1 MPWGGWDDYQMVPW
15 EIVRGLNP
23 LEILD
28 KEMIMLDVQDGRFY
42 RIKFINWTQYAEDGG
57 FSYIKSDISISQSI
71 VATVTDIAYGL
82 VNSFTEPLKNQFS
95 LQILFDKYSKQ
106 HFVRITEEDG
116 TIIDHDFDGN
126 DFVPDE
132 LPEDNSFTGYTIE
145 NIGNGVSKLIFE
157 WSNDISSTD
166 ILTVSDIDSEGSF
179 TIQDTYVENG
189 KLVVEILNDKT
200 FYWFFGGS
208 PEENF
213 RVNGGPSNQINGLQ
227 YILFNRTA
235 YTDTSQSESVD
246 IFGSLPDVGEGWR
259 IDMVNLT
266 SPGNYATYE
275 ILSEGVGFSENY
287 KYYYIVPISGSG
299 FFDLQSNHFWSMRF
313 YPSGSITA
321 IPYFQEFNFDII
333 AYDKLGNI
341 IRDTFSVYNKKE
353 DDDGKITNGID
364 TFTGFYNIAVQLEK
378 PYFTDESYNAV
389 IYTPQDLQ
397 LTTSG
402 GEYFPFTKGN
412 VITEI
417 GFPFTLE
424 ESEGGGILTDEDVE
438 GGFVLAAKIYSTNL
452 SELESSFVKDNWIID
467 DDFNPK
473 ILDKQTAKT
482 GEVRYANDEMRYVYF
497 PIESFV
503 WDGQSNI
510 LVIYYMDGAQT
521 EKGGWNGAF
530 KESYTNS
537 EELLNFSKD
546 NNWEGERSPAVDFA
560 YRAKVDLSFTTNDT
574 RGR

>member
-1 MPWGGWDDYQMVPW
+1 M
-15 EIVRGLNP
+15 
-23 LEILD
+23 
-28 KEMIMLDVQDGRFY
+28 
-42 RIKFINWTQYAEDGG
+42 
-57 FSYIKSDISISQSI
+57 
-71 VATVTDIAYGL
+71 
-82 VNSFTEPLKNQFS
+82 
-95 LQILFDKYSKQ
+95 QILFDKYSKQ

-235 YTDTSQSESVD
+235 YTDTSQSRSVD

-333 AYDKLGNI
+333 AYDKLGNT

-353 DDDGKITNGID
+353 DDGGKITNGID